1 MDLLWRTPLAIL
13 QLRHHLRSTIGALM
27 GVSVAILLMFMET
40 GFEHA
45 LYRSSVRLHGILAGD
60 LVIID
65 PTFASI
71 TIESG
76 LSRRLVYQATSVP
89 GVAAATLLYAKTV
102 LLRNLQTRSLR
113 PVMLY
118 GIDAYRPAIIPRGA
132 ADALRLLVLPGRGL
146 FDRLSRPS
154 FGPVI
159 ERVKT
164 GETKIALSSDASPDA
179 PTIQIVGFFDL
190 GPTITFDGTV
200 LVSDL
205 SLQALGQALDRPTFG
220 VLALAPGA
228 VPRTVKAAVQK
239 RIGAG
244 ARVLTKAELI
254 DLEIHFWDRET
265 PIGYILKLGMFIG
278 FAIGLVFVYQVLQ
291 SIIGR
296 NLSEYAVLKTVGY
309 PDTFFLAVLFQMATA
324 IGTAAFIPGLLAA
337 QVLYAVAERTTGLDM
352 SLGFAD
358 AGLIFAIVLAMCMVS
373 AMLAGRRLR
382 AADPILLFA

>member
-13 QLRHHLRSTIGALM
+13 QLRHHIRSTIGALM

-60 LVIID
+60 LVIVD

-89 GVAAATLLYAKTV
+89 GVAGATLLYAKTV
-102 LLRNLQTRSLR
+102 LLRNLQTRRLR

-118 GIDAYRPAIIPRGA
+118 GIDAYRPAINPRGA

-159 ERVKT
+159 ERVKS

-228 VPRTVKAAVQK
+228 VPQTVKAAVQK

-296 NLSEYAVLKTVGY
+296 NLPEYAVLKTVGY
-309 PDTFFLAVLFQMATA
+309 PDTFFVVVLFQMATA
-324 IGTAAFIPGLLAA
+324 VGTVAFVPGLLAA

-352 SLGFAD
+352 SLGLAD

>member
-1 MDLLWRTPLAIL
+1 MDLLWSPPLAIL
-13 QLRHHLRSTIGALM
+13 QLRHHFGSTVGALM

-45 LYRSSVRLHGILAGD
+45 LYRSSVRLHAILAGD
-60 LVIID
+60 LVIVD

-89 GVAAATLLYAKTV
+89 GVAGATLLYAKTV

-132 ADALRLLVLPGRGL
+132 ADALSLLVLPGRGL

-159 ERVKT
+159 ERVKS

-179 PTIQIVGFFDL
+179 PTVQIVGFFDL

-205 SLQALGQALDRPTFG
+205 TLQALGQALDRPTFG
-220 VLALAPGA
+220 VIALAPGA
-228 VPRTVKAAVQK
+228 VPQTVKAAIQK

-254 DLEIHFWDRET
+254 KLEIHFWDRET

-291 SIIGR
+291 SIIGH
-296 NLSEYAVLKTVGY
+296 NLPEYAVLKTVGY
-309 PDTFFLAVLFQMATA
+309 PDYFFVAVLFQMATV
-324 IGTAAFIPGLLAA
+324 IGAVAFIPGLLIA
-337 QVLYAVAERTTGLDM
+337 QLLYAVAERTTGLDM
-352 SLGFAD
+352 SLRFAD

-382 AADPILLFA
+382 GADPILLFA